1 MHNLKTNYD
10 KIYQICSELL
20 KNELME
26 GGYFRKYTHYPKLT
40 DLSVLSIM
48 LTAEILGID
57 SENHLYSKI
66 KTEYPTLFCGLMHR
80 TNYNRRK
87 RHLQQYVPLLLSKVS
102 SLVDKDQDSYILDSI
117 PLPVCSF
124 VRASRSKVC
133 KEGEVKPAKSYHASH
148 KIYYYGFKMQML
160 LSKSGIPVF
169 MGIAAGNVHD
179 IHVLKELND
188 GQFSDCELIADKG
201 YISVAYQT
209 SLFEE
214 HRIKLITPL
223 RSNMKKSNNLW
234 TPTYRFKRK
243 RIETLFAQLCD
254 QFMLKRNYAK
264 SLNGLFARI
273 CVKIAGVA
281 VLQYSNFKENR
292 PINWLKHA
300 LAA

>member
-1 MHNLKTNYD
+1 
-10 KIYQICSELL
+10 
-20 KNELME
+20 
-26 GGYFRKYTHYPKLT
+26 
-40 DLSVLSIM
+40 
-48 LTAEILGID
+48 
-57 SENHLYSKI
+57 
-66 KTEYPTLFCGLMHR
+66 
-80 TNYNRRK
+80 
-87 RHLQQYVPLLLSKVS
+87 
-102 SLVDKDQDSYILDSI
+102 
-117 PLPVCSF
+117 
-124 VRASRSKVC
+124 
-133 KEGEVKPAKSYHASH
+133 
-148 KIYYYGFKMQML
+148 
-160 LSKSGIPVF
+160 
-169 MGIAAGNVHD
+169 MGITAGNVHD
-179 IHVLKELND
+179 IHVLRELND

-201 YISVAYQT
+201 YISAAYQT

-223 RSNMKKSNNLW
+223 RSNMKKSDNLW

-281 VLQYSNFKENR
+281 VLQYINFKENR